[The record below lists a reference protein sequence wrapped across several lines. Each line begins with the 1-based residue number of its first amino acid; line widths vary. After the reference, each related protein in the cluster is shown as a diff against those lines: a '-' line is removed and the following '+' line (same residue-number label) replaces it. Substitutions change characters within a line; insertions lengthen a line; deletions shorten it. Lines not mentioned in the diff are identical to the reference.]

1 MLPLA
6 LFTACAA
13 TLAVADP
20 SPNLRDVLGG
30 IVDKV
35 QAKAQNLLGL
45 DACPAPFLL
54 PTSCYKGQSPSTP
67 GLNGCCTNVPGGL
80 QLQTQFW
87 NAQPDIGP
95 VDSWTVHGLWPDNCD
110 GSYAAY
116 CDPSREYESIR
127 SILQGKGKTQLLE
140 TMGTYWK
147 SNTGDDD
154 SLWVHEWAKH
164 GPLVLGTCISTLNTT
179 CYGRSYKQYDEV
191 VDYFERAVELFQ
203 TLPTHKWLAA
213 EGIVPS
219 RTKTYTS
226 AELEAAVKKHY
237 GHEVYFGCTSSGE
250 LDEVWYYYLTKGP
263 VAGGKYLPV
272 EVVGSKGSCPATGIK
287 YIPKDGALAG
297 GSSPSGNYTS
307 AFLNVEYESAQDGCL
322 ISSGNW
328 YTTGTCAQYRLYGDG
343 LTSPFTMT
351 TSKGPCT
358 VSAGAQL
365 SCAAGNVGSTFTL
378 DADKYL
384 TYDGSSS
391 FYASVVAEGST
402 QASVFTSSSEATV
415 PIKVR
420 YGAPQ

>member
-1 MLPLA
+1 
-6 LFTACAA
+6 
-13 TLAVADP
+13 
-20 SPNLRDVLGG
+20 
-30 IVDKV
+30 
-35 QAKAQNLLGL
+35 
-45 DACPAPFLL
+45 
-54 PTSCYKGQSPSTP
+54 
-67 GLNGCCTNVPGGL
+67 
-80 QLQTQFW
+80 
-87 NAQPDIGP
+87 
-95 VDSWTVHGLWPDNCD
+95 
-110 GSYAAY
+110 
-116 CDPSREYESIR
+116 
-127 SILQGKGKTQLLE
+127 
-140 TMGTYWK
+140 MGTYWK

-154 SLWVHEWAKH
+154 SLWVHEWAK
-164 GPLVLGTCISTLNTT
+164 VRTCISTLNTT

-219 RTKTYTS
+219 RTKTYTA

-343 LTSPFTMT
+343 LTSPFAMT

-402 QASVFTSSSEATV
+402 QASVLTSSSEATV